1 MEYYSNLRQA
11 DLGTLQPVSWLETRA
26 DAIVAQGLSPLLLP
40 VPPGTHLDFT
50 VQADRREEASVDTVG
65 PQGRSLSLS
74 TPSVSI
80 SLTSLLL
87 AWHCTADTVSFLQY
101 HLPVLAV
108 SLPRFLR
115 AAKLSWKL
123 STLERTFSFWLTQPF
138 SPACKRFTES

>member
-1 MEYYSNLRQA
+1 M
-11 DLGTLQPVSWLETRA
+11 GTLQPVSWLEREQTQSLHR
-26 DAIVAQGLSPLLLP
+26 DSVLLLP
-40 VPPGTHLDFT
+40 VPPGTHLDST

-65 PQGRSLSLS
+65 PPGRSLSLS

-123 STLERTFSFWLTQPF
+123 TLDGDYLLPSGRRGFPVETNPYYIQGGVYHLGI
-138 SPACKRFTES
+138 